1 MTKTRVRRTVEQQIA
16 DMEAKIKKL
25 KNRGE
30 RKSQAGLGKDSEGM
44 ADLSAAI
51 DAVCAANKAA
61 VSDVIMAIARVRRAR
76 LIITSSKNKNPMIG
90 D

>member
-1 MTKTRVRRTVEQQIA
+1 MTKKRVRRTIEQQIA

-25 KNRGE
+25 KNRGDK
-30 RKSQAGLGKDSEGM
+30 KSQAELNKDSEGM
-44 ADLSAAI
+44 AALSAAI
-51 DAVCAANKAA
+51 DAVCVANKAS
-61 VSDVIMAIARVRRAR
+61 VSDVIMAVARVRRAR

>member
-1 MTKTRVRRTVEQQIA
+1 MNKTRVRRTIEQQIA

-30 RKSQAGLGKDSEGM
+30 KKSQAGLNKDSEGM
-44 ADLSAAI
+44 AALSAAI
-51 DAVCAANKAA
+51 DAVCAANKAS

-76 LIITSSKNKNPMIG
+76 LIITSSKNSNPMIA

>member
-16 DMEAKIKKL
+16 DMEAKIKQL

-30 RKSQAGLGKDSEGM
+30 RKSRAGLGKDSKGM

-51 DAVCAANKAA
+51 DAVCAANKAS